1 MATFNVTFIQLM
13 ELNFQLISVT
23 KVVIKNYIDISSL
36 PAGNYFLVIDSNKKL
51 YKTYFQKRKILQ
63 N

>member
-36 PAGNYFLVIDSNKKL
+36 PAVNYFLVIDSNKKL

>member
-1 MATFNVTFIQLM
+1 M

-51 YKTYFQKRKILQ
+51 YKTQAQMDYRVSIVCE
-63 N
+63 